1 MQSTSNNPI
10 IKARE
15 ESVNRCIPDLFN
27 GSYSSVLY
35 VGANQRRQHFLDR
48 FRESG
53 YRKIVVLEAFER
65 NYQFLKEKFE
75 ARNPHTYRIIWGRV
89 QDIEN
94 VRIEPVDVVFF
105 WHGPE
110 HLHQHEIAPTLDRLE
125 TICNHVIVCGMPFG
139 FYEQGPE
146 YGNPFETHQFH
157 IYPTFLENL
166 GYQTETLGE
175 QDQRGSNITAWKY
188 VAPSGHNIGRQPG
201 TTRS

>member
-1 MQSTSNNPI
+1 MQSTRSNPI

-15 ESVNRCIPDLFN
+15 ESVSRCIPELFN

-35 VGANQRRQHFLDR
+35 IGANQRRQHFLDR
-48 FRESG
+48 FEESG
-53 YRKIVVLEAFER
+53 YRKIVVLEAFEE

-75 ARNPHTYRIIWGRV
+75 VRNPHTYHVIWGRV
-89 QDIEN
+89 QDIE
-94 VRIEPVDVVFF
+94 RIRIKPVDVVFF

-125 TICNHVIVCGMPFG
+125 AICNHVIVCGMPFG

-166 GYQTETLGE
+166 GYRTETLGE

-188 VAPSGHNIGRQPG
+188 VVPSDH
-201 TTRS
+201 T